1 MIAPW
6 DNGSTITLVPA
17 VPADH
22 PVEFS
27 QANKAN
33 PMTKKLKDYGN
44 GIMAS
49 DDRLASIGEL
59 YMREEMERQKQRA
72 LLRAAFRD
80 GKAVEGQ
87 WGSWNISDRH

>member
-1 MIAPW
+1 M
-6 DNGSTITLVPA
+6 PA

-33 PMTKKLKDYGN
+33 LMTKKLKDYGN

-49 DDRLASIGEL
+49 SDDLASIGEAFL
-59 YMREEMERQKQRA
+59 REEMERQKQRA

>member
-1 MIAPW
+1 
-6 DNGSTITLVPA
+6 
-17 VPADH
+17 
-22 PVEFS
+22 
-27 QANKAN
+27 
-33 PMTKKLKDYGN
+33 
-44 GIMAS
+44 MAS
-49 DDRLASIGEL
+49 SDDLASIGEL